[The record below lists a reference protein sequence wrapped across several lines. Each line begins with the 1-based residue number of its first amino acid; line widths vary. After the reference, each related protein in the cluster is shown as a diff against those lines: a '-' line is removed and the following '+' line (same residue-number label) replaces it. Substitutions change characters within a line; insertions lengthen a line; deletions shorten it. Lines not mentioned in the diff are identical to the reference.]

1 TAQTPTNGRPGFSTP
16 GPNVDMFY
24 EIMHDRFRGV
34 DATIAGQVSNAS
46 QYAKNRGYQQLPS
59 TTISQMNPVDNDSD
73 VDIKSN
79 SSFWS

>member
-1 TAQTPTNGRPGFSTP
+1 
-16 GPNVDMFY
+16 
-24 EIMHDRFRGV
+24 
-34 DATIAGQVSNAS
+34 AS

-79 SSFWS
+79 SSFWSDEEEEQQQTIDDNQRKTIPNQRQLSRYLSTVNRSLLDRPS